1 MVVADV
7 ADASRDVVNPQY
19 RFDVAVDAQG
29 WTLNRYMYFVT
40 VPILGPGT
48 VQHLTAREEG
58 SGSAEGGKRVFVV
71 THEGKCGAVT
81 TARFEVPPDT
91 VEEAPSVVLMGAEL
105 TVSIDH
111 VLQAEWQCLVE
122 RLIMACNHGDLQG
135 WDSAWDE
142 LKTLTLEARSGQ
154 RQGAE
159 RALVE
164 CTTLPSDVA
173 ARVSAEAVFS
183 EAGWSAGACRMALI
197 RANFAV
203 ANGVPGAEAVL
214 DRLLATCDNLFSFT
228 EGATNVVRKRWG
240 WARRAHTIT
249 FPRGSS
255 CPPQRPKLD
264 QNALSIHIF

>member
-19 RFDVAVDAQG
+19 RFDVAVDTRG
-29 WTLNRYMYFVT
+29 WTLNRYTYFVT

-48 VQHLTAREEG
+48 MLQLTTREEG
-58 SGSAEGGKRVFVV
+58 IGGKRVIIA
-71 THEGKCGAVT
+71 THEGEFAVT
-81 TARFEVPPDT
+81 TARFEVPPDA
-91 VEEAPSVVLMGAEL
+91 VEEAPSVILMDAEL

-111 VLQAEWQCLVE
+111 VLHAEWQCLVE
-122 RLIMACNHGDLQG
+122 RLIKACNHGDLQG

-142 LKTLTLEARSGQ
+142 LKTLTLKARSGQ
-154 RQGAE
+154 CKGSE

-164 CTTLPSDVA
+164 CTTLSADVA

-183 EAGWSAGACRMALI
+183 EAGWSAGACKMALT

-214 DRLLATCDNLFSFT
+214 DRLLATCDLTT
-228 EGATNVVRKRWG
+228 EEVRGMLENGLKVIRNNDEPDDKWILLERDFCG
-240 WARRAHTIT
+240 RRLANRSI
-249 FPRGSS
+249 
-255 CPPQRPKLD
+255 LD
-264 QNALSIHIF
+264 RFGIE